1 MILFYDSVSLE
12 GRSASTLSPGLLI
25 IMTGKFGMLYEER
38 PLIRDRLLL
47 CKNKYLN
54 KYKATS
60 LN

>member
-25 IMTGKFGMLYEER
+25 MTGKFGMLYEER
-38 PLIRDRLLL
+38 PLIRDRLLF